1 MPEISQKSSYARSR
15 LTCAVP
21 SSSSSLN
28 LLSLSKK
35 RKLVMIGEEGN
46 RDEFCYHHCQVK
58 TITCLENG
66 LGTTP
71 PASASHNRRM
81 KPCQTP
87 VWCRKYFYPRKLN
100 VVELA
105 NEPFMQHIIFTS
117 TFSFLVLGLGDW
129 HATGIEIYASLKTL
143 LRNTYYLFKNGSNI
157 HSIFVKVLL

>member
-21 SSSSSLN
+21 SSSLN

>member
-143 LRNTYYLFKNGSNI
+143 LRNTYYLFKNGSNYPLHI
-157 HSIFVKVLL
+157 C